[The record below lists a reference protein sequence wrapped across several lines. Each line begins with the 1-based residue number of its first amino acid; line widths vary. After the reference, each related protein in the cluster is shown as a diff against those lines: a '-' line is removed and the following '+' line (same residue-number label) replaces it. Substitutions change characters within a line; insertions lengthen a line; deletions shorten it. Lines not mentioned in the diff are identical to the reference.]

1 MNSSIFQGNWTE
13 IKGKIKTQ
21 WAKLSDDDLEAVKG
35 NLEQITG
42 KIQQVY
48 GYGKEQAESEFN
60 SFKKTLTSKL
70 TLVSDAMVEK
80 LDSVTSPTKTDD
92 KK

>member
-13 IKGKIKTQ
+13 IKSKIKTQ